1 MAIETQF
8 IDFIVPIHIIRQKY
22 PGGWEQC
29 LLDHHELI
37 GGRVWYD
44 EHLFRDG
51 AMSPQ
56 GIEALVQF
64 WESLGFECYKE
75 IDGKRCWQDVCVF
88 EGMFG
93 GATMPCDW
101 LAVDK
106 NTGGVYLAG
115 TQPGILVGSQYH
127 QTSKDSK
134 GLL

>member
-29 LLDHHELI
+29 LLDHQELI

-75 IDGKRCWQDVCVF
+75 IDGKPCWQDVCVF

-115 TQPGILVGSQYH
+115 TQPSILVGSQYH
-127 QTSKDSK
+127 QTPKDPK
-134 GLL
+134 DLL